1 MINLWHRFFQALQP
15 PTNVE
20 KVPIENHDQ
29 LYSQYRMRVF
39 IGIFI
44 GYAGYYLVRKN
55 ISLMIPMLEQSY
67 GYSKS
72 QQGLILG
79 ATSLCYG
86 FSKFLMG
93 WVSDR
98 SNAKVFLSIGL
109 LGSAFISC
117 LYGFF
122 PALFGSYFLLIAMM
136 GLNGWFQGMGWAP
149 CGRVMVHW
157 FSVSERGS
165 KMAVW
170 NVAHNVGQSIP
181 ALFISLGAASYIGWT
196 APMLIPGICAII
208 VAALS
213 YYFVEDTPASVGLP
227 PVEEF
232 KGEKASQQE
241 RHVRRLTPRQEFFY
255 YVLYNKYLWYLAFAN
270 LFIYLARYAVIDW
283 LPSYLTQ
290 VRHFS
295 PELAG
300 FSYSLYELAGIPGTL
315 LCGWLSDKYFQGR
328 RAPAGVLFMVLVT
341 LVLYAYWLLPNDQV
355 VLINLCVLALGFLI
369 YGPVMLVGLH
379 AIDLVPKSVAGTA
392 AGFTGLFGYV
402 GGATC
407 ANALFGWIVDNYGW
421 DGGFALL
428 MVSCFA
434 AILFL
439 SLTWQVGKD
448 HQAARIKIK
457 KLPISLSFGLR

>member
-1 MINLWHRFFQALQP
+1 MTTLWKRFIKALSP
-15 PTNVE
+15 PKSPAQLPE
-20 KVPIENHDQ
+20 ESHDA
-29 LYSQYRMRVF
+29 LYGQYRLRVF
-39 IGIFI
+39 IGIFM

-55 ISLMIPMLEQSY
+55 ISLMIPQLEDVY
-67 GYSKS
+67 GYTKS
-72 QQGLILG
+72 QQGMILG

-86 FSKFLMG
+86 ISKFMMG

-98 SNAKVFLSIGL
+98 SNAKVFLTVGL
-109 LGSAFISC
+109 IGSALISC
-117 LYGFF
+117 LYGFV
-122 PALFGSYFLLIAMM
+122 PSLFASYALLIVLM

-165 KMAVW
+165 KMAIW

-181 ALFISLGAASYIGWT
+181 ALFVSLGAVALIGWT
-196 APMLIPGICAII
+196 APMLIPGICALI
-208 VAALS
+208 VAGLS
-213 YYFVEDTPASVGLP
+213 YYFIEDTPASVGLP
-227 PVEEF
+227 PVEKY
-232 KGEKASQQE
+232 KGESPQTHE
-241 RHVRRLTPRQEFFY
+241 RHSRHLNARQEFYY
-255 YVLYNKYLWYLAFAN
+255 YVLYNKYLWCLALAN

-283 LPSYLTQ
+283 LPSYLIQ

-315 LCGWLSDKYFQGR
+315 LCGWMSDRYFQGR

-341 LVLYAYWLLPNDQV
+341 CVLYVYWWLPNDQV
-355 VLINLCVLALGFLI
+355 VLINACILALGFLI

-407 ANALFGWIVDNYGW
+407 ANALFGWIVENYGW
-421 DGGFALL
+421 NGGFILL
-428 MVSCFA
+428 LCSCVA
-434 AILFL
+434 AITFL
-439 SLTWQVGKD
+439 SLTWQVGRG
-448 HQAARIKIK
+448 HQSARIKLK
-457 KLPISLSFGLR
+457 KLPMSLSFGVR

>member
-1 MINLWHRFFQALQP
+1 MTSLWQRFLKSLAP
-15 PTNVE
+15 PQRAQ
-20 KVPIENHDQ
+20 KVPEQDHDQ
-29 LYSQYRMRVF
+29 IYSQYRMRVF

-55 ISLMIPMLEQSY
+55 ISLMIPSLEEAY

-86 FSKFLMG
+86 LSKFMMG

-98 SNAKVFLSIGL
+98 SNAKVFLTLGL
-109 LGSAFISC
+109 LGSALISC
-117 LYGFF
+117 AYGLF
-122 PALFGSYFLLIAMM
+122 PALFSSYALLIVLM

-157 FSVSERGS
+157 FSVGERGS

-181 ALFISLGAASYIGWT
+181 ALFVSLGAVALIGQS
-196 APMLIPGICAII
+196 APMLIPGMCALV
-208 VAALS
+208 VAGLS

-227 PVEEF
+227 PVEEY
-232 KGEKASQQE
+232 KGEKPQTHE
-241 RHVRRLTPRQEFFY
+241 RHSRHLTPRQEFYY
-255 YVLYNKYLWYLAFAN
+255 YVLYNKYLWYLALAN

-283 LPSYLTQ
+283 LPIYLIQ
-290 VRHFS
+290 ERHFS

-315 LCGWLSDKYFQGR
+315 LCGWMSDRYFQGR
-328 RAPAGVLFMVLVT
+328 RAPAGVLFMVLVSI
-341 LVLYAYWLLPNDQV
+341 VLYIYWFLPNDQV
-355 VLINLCVLALGFLI
+355 VLINFCVLALGFLI

-407 ANALFGWIVDNYGW
+407 ANALFGWIVDSYGW
-421 DGGFALL
+421 NGGFILL
-428 MVSCFA
+428 FFSCAA

-439 SLTWQVGKD
+439 SFTWQVGRN
-448 HQAARIKIK
+448 HQSSRIKIK
-457 KLPISLSFGLR
+457 KLPIGLSFGVR